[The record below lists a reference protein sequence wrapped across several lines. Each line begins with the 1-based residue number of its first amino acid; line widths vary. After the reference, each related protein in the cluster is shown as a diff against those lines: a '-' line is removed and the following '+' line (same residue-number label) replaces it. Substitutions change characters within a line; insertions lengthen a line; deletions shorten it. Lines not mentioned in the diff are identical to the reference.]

1 MDSEESTT
9 PDPSAT
15 PSTPTTQDAPGVS
28 EQGFERSSL
37 VTGSRVQIVSGALVA
52 TCIVFL
58 SSLSGEEPLDT
69 WLTVALFAFA
79 VGIPALA
86 AEFIVAT
93 YRFIP
98 QSQWEQ
104 WSTSSL
110 LFTGRILAD
119 AIGQLGAFV
128 GIIAYVGHFNAV
140 AAIVMALT
148 LPAILIIWSG
158 GVIVEAVYDGTR
170 NLTKNRHARAAEQ
183 DAATARA
190 GVEPSERTR
199 TDT

>member
-1 MDSEESTT
+1 MDSEEGAT
-9 PDPSAT
+9 PDPSIT
-15 PSTPTTQDAPGVS
+15 PSTPTTQDAPAVP
-28 EQGFERSSL
+28 EQGLERSSL

-79 VGIPALA
+79 VAIPALA

-119 AIGQLGAFV
+119 AIGQIGAFV

-140 AAIVMALT
+140 AALVMALT

-158 GVIVEAVYDGTR
+158 GVVVEAVYDGTR
-170 NLTKNRHARAAEQ
+170 NLTKNRHARSAEQ

-190 GVEPSERTR
+190 GVEPSEQTR

>member
-1 MDSEESTT
+1 
-9 PDPSAT
+9 
-15 PSTPTTQDAPGVS
+15 
-28 EQGFERSSL
+28 
-37 VTGSRVQIVSGALVA
+37 VQIVSGALVA

-79 VGIPALA
+79 IAIPALA

-119 AIGQLGAFV
+119 AIGQIGAFV
-128 GIIAYVGHFNAV
+128 GIIAFVGHFNVV
-140 AAIVMALT
+140 AALVMALT
-148 LPAILIIWSG
+148 IPAVLIIWSG

-170 NLTKNRHARAAEQ
+170 NRMKNRQAKSAEQ

-190 GVEPSERTR
+190 GVGPLEQTR

>member
-1 MDSEESTT
+1 MDGEEPAT
-9 PDPSAT
+9 PDPSTT
-15 PSTPTTQDAPGVS
+15 PSTPTTQDVPGVP
-28 EQGFERSSL
+28 EQGLERSSL

-79 VGIPALA
+79 VAIPALA

-119 AIGQLGAFV
+119 AIGQIGAFV
-128 GIIAYVGHFNAV
+128 GIIAFVGHFNAV

-148 LPAILIIWSG
+148 IPAILIIWSG
-158 GVIVEAVYDGTR
+158 GILVEAVFDGIQ
-170 NLTKNRHARAAEQ
+170 NFMKNR
-183 DAATARA
+183 DA
-190 GVEPSERTR
+190 
-199 TDT
+199 

>member
-9 PDPSAT
+9 PDPSTT
-15 PSTPTTQDAPGVS
+15 PSTPTTQDVPGVPK
-28 EQGFERSSL
+28 QGLERSSL

-79 VGIPALA
+79 VAIPALA

-119 AIGQLGAFV
+119 AIGQIGAFV
-128 GIIAYVGHFNAV
+128 GIIAFVGHFNAV

-148 LPAILIIWSG
+148 IPAVLIIWSG

-170 NLTKNRHARAAEQ
+170 NLIKNRPAKSAEQ

-190 GVEPSERTR
+190 GVEPSEQTR

>member
-1 MDSEESTT
+1 MDSEEPAT
-9 PDPSAT
+9 PDPST
-15 PSTPTTQDAPGVS
+15 ST
-28 EQGFERSSL
+28 SL
-37 VTGSRVQIVSGALVA
+37 VRGSRVQVVSGALVA

-58 SSLSGEEPLDT
+58 SSLSAEEPLDT

-79 VGIPALA
+79 VAIPALA

-98 QSQWEQ
+98 QSHWEQ

-119 AIGQLGAFV
+119 AIGQIGAFV
-128 GIIAYVGHFNAV
+128 GIIAFVGHFNAL

-148 LPAILIIWSG
+148 LPAVLIIWSG
-158 GVIVEAVYDGTR
+158 GVLVEAVFDGIQ
-170 NLTKNRHARAAEQ
+170 NFIKNR
-183 DAATARA
+183 DA
-190 GVEPSERTR
+190 
-199 TDT
+199 

>member
-1 MDSEESTT
+1 MDSEASTT
-9 PDPSAT
+9 PDPSTT
-15 PSTPTTQDAPGVS
+15 PSTPTTQDVPGVP
-28 EQGFERSSL
+28 EQGLERSSL

-52 TCIVFL
+52 TCIVLL

-79 VGIPALA
+79 VAIPALA

-119 AIGQLGAFV
+119 AIGQIGAFV
-128 GIIAYVGHFNAV
+128 GIIAFVGHFNAV
-140 AAIVMALT
+140 AALVMALT
-148 LPAILIIWSG
+148 LPAVLIIWSG

-170 NLTKNRHARAAEQ
+170 NLIKNRQAKSAEQ

-190 GVEPSERTR
+190 GVEPSEQTR